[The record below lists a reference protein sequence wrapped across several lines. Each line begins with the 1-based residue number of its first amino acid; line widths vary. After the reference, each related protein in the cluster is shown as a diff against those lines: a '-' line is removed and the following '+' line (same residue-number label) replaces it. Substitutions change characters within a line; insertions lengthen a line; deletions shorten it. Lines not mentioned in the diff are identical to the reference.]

1 MFLRNS
7 SPNSQTGSCP
17 EPAEWNPVSGET
29 AALYEEILHS
39 GLSLRIRATGRSMA
53 PFLNG
58 VEILTIKKVPDS
70 SFHIGDLIFFK
81 TRYGSLLL
89 HRIIRKQ
96 YKDMVIFQTK
106 GDALLS
112 MDEPAYESDILGKVC
127 KIESNSDGKRKYIDM
142 ESSLWRNINYLLA
155 VINIG
160 KSKTYPVLRRN
171 SFYLSFRRIIKKV
184 LR

>member
-7 SPNSQTGSCP
+7 SPHKQTLSCP
-17 EPAEWNPVSGET
+17 EQAELNPISTET
-29 AALYEEILHS
+29 AALYEEILNS

-58 VEILTIKKVPDS
+58 GEILTIKKGPDS

-106 GDALLS
+106 GDAVPGA
-112 MDEPAYESDILGKVC
+112 DEPVSENDILGKVC
-127 KIESNSDGKRKYIDM
+127 IIEKNFFGMRTKRVYM
-142 ESSLWRNINYLLA
+142 ESRFWKTINYLLA
-155 VINIG
+155 II
-160 KSKTYPVLRRN
+160 SSLQSRMYLAFTYLAVRR
-171 SFYLSFRRIIKKV
+171 
-184 LR
+184 